1 MVEKKFCFFQC
12 MRLVVRLRVV
22 LYSLP
27 ATTSGM
33 SVDSFMSARLL
44 CQRRRPRPSFL
55 LLVLC
60 IALYIQ
66 QCAAHVHT
74 LYGLCTIRQNY
85 VCMYVALCRAAQQR
99 QEDLYTNVEEGRGII
114 LLGFL
119 NAAVESADL
128 HFGYHCNRWF
138 LISGRS
144 LPSPKEVVYV
154 GARA

>member
-1 MVEKKFCFFQC
+1 M
-12 MRLVVRLRVV
+12 
-22 LYSLP
+22 
-27 ATTSGM
+27 
-33 SVDSFMSARLL
+33 
-44 CQRRRPRPSFL
+44 
-55 LLVLC
+55 
-60 IALYIQ
+60 
-66 QCAAHVHT
+66 
-74 LYGLCTIRQNY
+74 Y

>member
-1 MVEKKFCFFQC
+1 MSTTSTTTEFSPFGT
-12 MRLVVRLRVV
+12 
-22 LYSLP
+22 LYS
-27 ATTSGM
+27 TVYN
-33 SVDSFMSARLL
+33 SVLRMYIHCMD
-44 CQRRRPRPSFL
+44 C
-55 LLVLC
+55 
-60 IALYIQ
+60 ALSDR
-66 QCAAHVHT
+66 T
-74 LYGLCTIRQNY
+74 MY

-144 LPSPKEVVYV
+144 LPSPQEVVYV